1 MTTPFRESLI
11 TAVFMMNHHW
21 SPAATPVDMEVAV
34 GKDEGVATD
43 EDADMAFSEDASMVR
58 TRAHTFS

>member
-1 MTTPFRESLI
+1 
-11 TAVFMMNHHW
+11 MMNHHW